1 MACYRF
7 GSARKTLLAYATV
20 ACGVIP
26 LVVGV
31 EAAVRVFGSSV
42 PAQAAVPVQRIPSN
56 TVALVIGNANY
67 PDANEPVVQA
77 VNDAQ
82 ALAAS
87 LTSHGVD
94 VDLQQNLT
102 RDGMA
107 QAIRAFMA
115 RIHPGVTALV
125 SFGGYGLQVN
135 RENYLMPVDA
145 QIWSEADVVRDGINL
160 NALLADLHARGAAVQ
175 VAIIDASRRNPFER
189 RIRRVST
196 GLATI
201 QAPQST
207 LILSAMTPGKPV
219 DDTSADHSRVIGEVI
234 EELRSPRV
242 NLETV
247 FNRTRMRVSTGSG
260 GEQVPAVA
268 SSLIDDCVL

>member
-1 MACYRF
+1 MAYYRF
-7 GSARKTLLAYATV
+7 GSARKTLLAYVTV

-26 LVVGV
+26 LVAGV
-31 EAAVRVFGSSV
+31 EAAVRVFGSSA
-42 PAQAAVPVQRIPSN
+42 PAQAAVPVQRVMSN
-56 TVALVIGNANY
+56 TIALVIGNANY
-67 PDANEPVVQA
+67 PDANEPVAQA

-94 VDLQQNLT
+94 VDLEQNLT
-102 RDGMA
+102 KDAMA

-115 RIHPGVTALV
+115 RIRPGVTALV

-145 QIWSEADVVRDGINL
+145 QIWSEADVVRDGTNL

-196 GLATI
+196 GLAAI

-234 EELRSPRV
+234 EQLRSPRV

-247 FNRTRMRVSTGSG
+247 FNRTRMRVSNGSG